1 MKHSEVFEFGKSKR
15 KIDSENIADTC
26 KEFTNDLRGMSR
38 ILKCK
43 LNEVMDDHEDYMS
56 SEDIGLIKGCT
67 VLLGRTIDHFDYLAD
82 VEAEKFKKIEEI
94 DAKLDLIY
102 SKLQKTDEK

>member
-1 MKHSEVFEFGKSKR
+1 MKHSGVFKFGKSER

-26 KEFTNDLRGMSR
+26 KEFTNELRDMSR

-43 LNEVMDDHEDYMS
+43 LDKEMDNYEDYMS
-56 SEDIGLIKGCT
+56 AEDIGLIKGYT
-67 VLLGRTIDHFDYLAD
+67 VLLDRAIDHYDYLVE
-82 VEAEKFKKIEEI
+82 VEAEKFKRIDEI